1 MKKKN
6 IFVSID
12 NPDINESL
20 KIISQIKDSIA
31 GIKIGIEYLSNGPE
45 GVKAISKYNLPIFY
59 DCKFFDIKNSVVKAI
74 KALKNL
80 PSISYLTIHL
90 LNGEETLIDAKKA
103 ADELSIKLIGISVL
117 TSFSNENLKN
127 LGFSNT
133 VDTQVQKLTQL
144 AVRTKLHGIVCSAH
158 ELNIVKKISSN
169 LVCFTP
175 GIRPSES
182 KIFDQKRIATPKE
195 AMDKGS
201 DYLIIG
207 RPITIGDPKKNIEK
221 IINSIN

>member
-1 MKKKN
+1 MKKKY

-12 NPDINESL
+12 NSNIKESS
-20 KIISQIKDSIA
+20 KIISLIKDDIA

-45 GVKAISKYNLPIFY
+45 GVKALSRYNLPIFY

-80 PSISYLTIHL
+80 PNISYLTVHL
-90 LNGEETLIDAKKA
+90 LNGEETLIKAKQA
-103 ADELSIKLIGISVL
+103 ADALSIKLIGITVL

-127 LGFSNT
+127 LGFSST
-133 VDTQVQKLTQL
+133 IDIQVQKLAQL
-144 AVRTKLHGIVCSAH
+144 AAKTKLHGIVCSAH
-158 ELNIVKKISSN
+158 ELSVVKKVSQN

-175 GIRPSES
+175 GIRPSDT
-182 KIFDQKRIATPKE
+182 KIYDQKRIATPKE
-195 AMDKGS
+195 AIDKGS

-207 RPITIGDPKKNIEK
+207 RPITIGNPKKNIEK
-221 IINSIN
+221 ILNSIN